1 MRGSEWM
8 RIIIEMLTDLKTLT
22 QFLLQ
27 RQSFMSLGITLSIDL
42 CEEEGGGNVE
52 LFEDGKCPC
61 VRTCYLQAD
70 PTPGWSWGSF
80 FYILHSSVSDPD
92 PHVFARS
99 GSAKKGMINHN
110 FVK

>member
-1 MRGSEWM
+1 
-8 RIIIEMLTDLKTLT
+8 MLTDLKTLT

-70 PTPGWSWGSF
+70 PAPGWSWGSF

-92 PHVFARS
+92 PHVFARIRMKIFAWIRNTVLILQLLAS
-99 GSAKKGMINHN
+99 TY
-110 FVK
+110 